1 MNYPDW
7 LTKSVANRSQGF
19 LLEGFVPGAGPKDA
33 RLVILGEAPGR
44 KEIASLVPFSGAA
57 GVELDKN
64 LTLAGIQRE
73 QIYITSAVRSRPY
86 RIQQGINRK
95 TGVAETK
102 YPNRTP
108 TKKEVLA
115 HASITDYELQTIQP
129 EIIIPLG
136 NIGLHRLLGPKR
148 SITQDHGQII
158 TSPVLELNADQ
169 DGYQWGNHVYT
180 LVPMF
185 HPAAIFYNRKLA
197 PLIEQDWTNLGE
209 LLHTKS

>member
-1 MNYPDW
+1 MHYPEW
-7 LTKSVANRSQGF
+7 LTKSVAKRSQGF

-33 RLVILGEAPGR
+33 RLLILGEAPGR

-64 LTLAGIQRE
+64 LALAGLQRE
-73 QIYITSAVRSRPY
+73 QVYITSAVRSRPY

-95 TGVAETK
+95 TGATETK
-102 YPNRTP
+102 SPNRTP
-108 TKKEVLA
+108 TKKEILA
-115 HASITDYELQTIQP
+115 HAPITDYELQMIQP

-136 NIGLHRLLGPKR
+136 NIGLQRLLGTKH
-148 SITQDHGQII
+148 SITQDHGQPI

-169 DGYQWGNHVYT
+169 DDYQWGKHEYT

-197 PLIEQDWTNLGE
+197 PLIEQDWTTLGK

>member
-1 MNYPDW
+1 MHYPEW
-7 LTKSVANRSQGF
+7 LTKSVAKRSQGF

-33 RLVILGEAPGR
+33 RLLILGEAPGR

-64 LTLAGIQRE
+64 LALAGVQRD
-73 QIYITSAVRSRPY
+73 QVYITSAVRSRPY

-95 TGVAETK
+95 TGATETK
-102 YPNRTP
+102 SPNRTP
-108 TKKEVLA
+108 TKKEILA
-115 HASITDYELQTIQP
+115 HAPITDYELQMIQP

-136 NIGLHRLLGPKR
+136 NIGLQRLLGTKH
-148 SITQDHGQII
+148 SITQDHGQPI

-169 DGYQWGNHVYT
+169 DGYQWGKHEYT

-197 PLIEQDWTNLGE
+197 PLIEQDWTTLGK